1 MGRNESRYKAMPL
14 IDNKSQTLQEALRN
28 ALPSTDRVDISVG
41 FFYFSGFKALANE
54 LKDKHIRVLVGMELE
69 PGMIPEIT
77 RRAKGGDEDLTKWQA
92 RSTTSSRTALKQNYI
107 NELTGFINDS
117 DLFDDKDAITI
128 LKLFLSKIEDGTL
141 EIHKTLTPDHG
152 KFYLLHNRKDQSQGG
167 DAPGTVFMG
176 SSNFT
181 YSGLSGQGELNDS
194 YRDKAKFQEYLG
206 HFERLWRDSSIVVAD
221 KDTKEEFITNVKS
234 RVWSFAAPKPY
245 DIYVRVLHELFGNEE
260 SGSLKTP
267 SQITGARFSDLE
279 YQLDAVRSTID
290 RLEKYDG
297 AILADVVGLGKSI
310 IASTVA
316 HNLNMR
322 TVIIAPPHLL
332 PQWEEYKEE
341 FKIHGYRVFSS
352 GKMQEVYER
361 YHDSSEPLLIV
372 LDEAHRYRNEDTSD
386 YKLLHQVC
394 RSNPGNK
401 MLLLTAT
408 PFNNDPK
415 DVFALIKLFQTP
427 GQSTIRSVDNLSL
440 RFRELMDRYKKLRRR
455 LAKASPEEISREA
468 GEIATEQRRLIE
480 TVVIRRSRLDLKHI
494 TRYREDLERQHI
506 EFADIVGPEL
516 MEYDL
521 GDLFDLYVQT
531 LEQITGPAEPEAFI
545 GARYKP
551 VLYVKDQEQFLKLL
565 GDDIEEHDLRT
576 AQTNLA
582 QFMRRLLVMR
592 FESSKDA
599 FRKTLEKMIDANR
612 LIESYW
618 ENVGSV
624 PIMKKGL
631 LPDPDEFML
640 DDAED
645 GSSLDQE
652 LEELKE
658 QRGLLLVSKEIM
670 DPKFIEDV
678 RHDREILEGIHRAWF
693 DDPAKATQDPKL
705 DGLTAQIDR
714 LLAENP
720 DRKIVIFS
728 SYADTVTYLAESFKA
743 RGYSRIFEY
752 TAAVS
757 SKEKRDLLRENFD
770 ASLPDDRQ
778 ANDYDVLIATDA
790 LSEGYNLHRAGVVI
804 NYDIPYNPTRVIQ
817 RIGRINRINKKVFD
831 QLFIYN
837 CFPTVIGEA
846 ETRIKAIS
854 TLKIQL
860 INAVIGSDTP
870 TLTQD
875 EELTSFFK
883 DEFAKAEAKDEQLS
897 WDATHRE
904 VYDQAKE
911 NPSFLKS
918 VLELPHRSRIQ
929 RKADAASLTRAVVF
943 GKKGDHAVFTVADTS
958 GEARIVSIE
967 QALPI
972 FAATPEEVGLSV
984 EDDFLDVFRL
994 AKERLFAK
1002 HELPPIKGRRAS
1014 AITKLRALANS
1025 HPAAKDYC
1033 EDVIMIIKT
1042 LDDVSEGTLK
1052 DITNLDIRIAPQA
1065 YTELRAKIPEH
1076 FIKSVLERSEREQNE
1091 QEYLLFAE
1099 EFQA

>member
-1 MGRNESRYKAMPL
+1 MPL
-14 IDNKSQTLQEALRN
+14 IDNKSQTLQGALRN
-28 ALPSTDRVDISVG
+28 ALPSTDRIDISVG

-69 PGMIPEIT
+69 PGIIPEIT
-77 RRAKGGDEDLTKWQA
+77 RRAKGGDEDLTKWQMRA
-92 RSTTSSRTALKQNYI
+92 TTTSRTALKQNYI
-107 NELTGFINDS
+107 DELTGFINDS
-117 DLFDDKDAITI
+117 DLFDDNDAIST
-128 LKLFLSKIEDGTL
+128 LKLFLGKIEDGSL
-141 EIHKTLTPDHG
+141 EIHKTLAPDHG
-152 KFYLLHNRKDQSQGG
+152 KFYLLHNRQDQSQSG
-167 DAPGTVFMG
+167 DFPGTVFMG

-194 YRDKAKFQEYLG
+194 YRDKAKFQDYLR
-206 HFERLWRDSSIVVAD
+206 HFERLWEDSSVIVVD
-221 KDTKEEFITNVKS
+221 KDTKEEFIQSVKA

-245 DIYVRVLHELFGNEE
+245 HIYVRVLHELFGNEE
-260 SGSLKTP
+260 TSSMKTP
-267 SQITGARFSDLE
+267 SQITHERFSDLV

-341 FKIHGYRVFSS
+341 FKIYGYRVFSS
-352 GKMQEVYER
+352 GKMQEVYDR
-361 YHDSSEPLLIV
+361 YHNSPEPFLIV
-372 LDEAHRYRNEDTSD
+372 LDEAHRYRNEDTDD
-386 YKLLHQVC
+386 YKLLHQIC
-394 RSNPGNK
+394 RSHPGNK
-401 MLLLTAT
+401 VLLLTAT

-427 GQSTIRSVDNLSL
+427 GQSTMRSVDNLSL
-440 RFRELMDRYKKLRRR
+440 RFRELIDRYKKLRRR
-455 LAKASPEEISREA
+455 LATATPDEINREA
-468 GEIATEQRRLIE
+468 NEIAIEQRRLIE

-494 TRYREDLERQHI
+494 TRYRDDLERQHI
-506 EFADIVGPEL
+506 EFAEVVGPEL

-521 GDLFDLYVQT
+521 GSLFDLYAET
-531 LEQITGPAEPEAFI
+531 LEKITSATDTEAFI

-551 VLYVKDQEQFLKLL
+551 ATYIRDREAFLKLM
-565 GDDIEEHDLRT
+565 GDDFEEVDLRT

-599 FRKTLEKMIDANR
+599 FRKTLEKMIGANR
-612 LIESYW
+612 LVESYW
-618 ENVGSV
+618 EKVGSV
-624 PIMKKGL
+624 PIMKKGQ
-631 LPDPDEFML
+631 LPNPDDFTL
-640 DDAED
+640 DDAESD
-645 GSSLDQE
+645 GGFDDE
-652 LEELKE
+652 LEALKE
-658 QRGLLLVSKEIM
+658 QRGLLLVKTSIM
-670 DPKFIEDV
+670 EPKFIDDV
-678 RHDREILEGIHRAWF
+678 RHDRELLEGIHRAWF
-693 DDPAKATQDPKL
+693 SDPAKAELDPKL
-705 DGLTAQIDR
+705 DGLTAQINR
-714 LLAENP
+714 LLSENP
-720 DRKIVIFS
+720 DRKIIIFS
-728 SYADTVTYLAESFKA
+728 AYADTVMYLAESLRK
-743 RGYSRIFEY
+743 RGYTRLFDY

-770 ASLPDDRQ
+770 ASLPGDRQ
-778 ANDYDVLIATDA
+778 ANDYDILVATDA

-837 CFPTVIGEA
+837 CFPTAIGEA
-846 ETRIKAIS
+846 ETRVKAIS
-854 TLKIQL
+854 TLKIML
-860 INAVIGSDTP
+860 INAVIGSDTR
-870 TLTQD
+870 TLTKD
-875 EELTSFFK
+875 EELTTFFK
-883 DEFAKAEAKDEQLS
+883 DEFVKAEAEEEQLS
-897 WDATHRE
+897 WDAKHRE
-904 VYDQAKE
+904 AYDQVRD
-911 NPSFLKS
+911 NPSLLKT

-929 RKADAASLTRAVVF
+929 RKPNLAQPVRAVVF
-943 GKKGDHAVFTVADTS
+943 GKKGDHAIFTVADTT

-972 FAATPEEVGLSV
+972 FAALPDENGLPV
-984 EDDFLDVFRL
+984 DDDFLDVFRL

-1014 AITKLRALANS
+1014 AITKLRALADK
-1025 HPAAKDYC
+1025 HPVAKDYC

-1042 LDDVSEGTLK
+1042 LDDISEGTLR
-1052 DITNLDIRIAPQA
+1052 DLIDLDVRVATQA
-1065 YTELRAKIPEH
+1065 YSDLQEIVPAH
-1076 FIKSVLERSEREQNE
+1076 FIRSVLERSERDQNE

-1099 EFQA
+1099 EFQG

>member
-1 MGRNESRYKAMPL
+1 MPL

-54 LKDKHIRVLVGMELE
+54 LKDKRVRILVGMELE
-69 PGMIPEIT
+69 PGMVPEIV

-92 RSTTSSRTALKQNYI
+92 RSATTSRTALKQNYL
-107 NELTGFINDS
+107 NELTSFINDS
-117 DLFDDKDAITI
+117 DLFDDGEAISA
-128 LKLFLSKIEDGTL
+128 LKLFLAKIEDGTL
-141 EIHKTLTPDHG
+141 EIHKTVQPYHG
-152 KFYLLHNRKDQSQGG
+152 KFYLLYNKSEQSQGG
-167 DAPGTVFMG
+167 DFPGTVFMG

-181 YSGLSGQGELNDS
+181 YSGLSGQGELNNS
-194 YRDKAKFQEYLG
+194 FRDKAEFQNHVKL
-206 HFERLWRDSSIVVAD
+206 FEDLWRDSSIVVAD
-221 KDTKEEFITNVKS
+221 QNTKDEFIQTVKS
-234 RVWSFAAPKPY
+234 KVWSFAVPKPY
-245 DIYVRVLHELFGNEE
+245 DVYVRVLHELFSTEE
-260 SGSLKTP
+260 LSTLKTP
-267 SQITGARFSDLE
+267 YAITSGRFTDLE
-279 YQLDAVRSTID
+279 YQIDAVRSTID

-322 TVIIAPPHLL
+322 TIIIAPPHLL
-332 PQWEEYKEE
+332 PQWEDYKEE

-352 GKMQEVYER
+352 GKIQEVYDR

-372 LDEAHRYRNEDTSD
+372 LDEAHRYRNEDTGD

-401 MLLLTAT
+401 ILLLTAT

-440 RFRELMDRYKKLRRR
+440 RFRELIDRYKKLRRQ
-455 LAKASPEEISREA
+455 LATATPEEIQKEA
-468 GEIATEQRRLIE
+468 AEIAAEQRRLIE
-480 TVVIRRSRLDLKHI
+480 AVVIRRSRLDLKHI
-494 TRYREDLERQHI
+494 TRYRENLEKQGI
-506 EFADIVGPEL
+506 AFADVIGPEL

-521 GDLFDLYVQT
+521 GDLFNLYAQT
-531 LEQITGPAEPEAFI
+531 LEQIAGPVENEALI

-551 VLYVKDQEQFLKLL
+551 VLYIKDRERFMQLL
-565 GDDIEEHDLRT
+565 GDDVEEGDLRT
-576 AQTNLA
+576 AQSNLA

-618 ENVGSV
+618 QKVGSV
-624 PIMKKGL
+624 PIMKKGH
-631 LPDPDEFML
+631 LPDPETFSL
-640 DDAED
+640 DDTEE
-645 GSSLDQE
+645 GSSLDEE
-652 LEELKE
+652 LEALKE
-658 QRGLLLVSKEIM
+658 RRGLLLVPAEIM
-670 DPKFIEDV
+670 EAKFIEDV
-678 RHDREILEGIHRAWF
+678 RHDRELLERIHAKWF
-693 DDPAKATQDPKL
+693 NDPAQAKLDPKL
-705 DGLTAQIDR
+705 DGLSAQIDR
-714 LLAENP
+714 LLAE
-720 DRKIVIFS
+720 DAKRKIVIFS
-728 SYADTVTYLAESFKA
+728 AYADTVTYLSAALKE
-743 RGYSRIFEY
+743 RGYERLFSY
-752 TAAVS
+752 TAAES
-757 SKEKRDLLRENFD
+757 SREKRDLLRQNFD
-770 ASLPDDRQ
+770 ASVPDDQ
-778 ANDYDVLIATDA
+778 QLDDYDVLVATDA

-846 ETRIKAIS
+846 ETRVKAIS

-860 INAVIGSDTP
+860 INAVIGSDTR

-883 DEFAKAEAKDEQLS
+883 DEFAKAEAEEEQLS
-897 WDATHRE
+897 WDAPHRE
-904 VYDQAKE
+904 SYDQARKD
-911 NPSFLKS
+911 PAI
-918 VLELPHRSRIQ
+918 LERALGLPHRSRIQ
-929 RKADAASLTRAVVF
+929 RRAAGQQVRAVVF
-943 GKKGDHAVFTVADTS
+943 GKKGDHAVFTTADVVGTS
-958 GEARIVSIE
+958 QIVSVE

-972 FAATPEEVGLSV
+972 FAALPEEEGFSV
-984 EDDFLDVFRL
+984 DEDFLNVFRL
-994 AKERLFAK
+994 AKDRLFAK

-1014 AITKLRALANS
+1014 AITKLRALANT

-1033 EDVIMIIKT
+1033 EDIIAIIKT
-1042 LDDVSEGTLK
+1042 LDDISEGTLK
-1052 DITNLDIRIAPQA
+1052 EISDLDVRIAPQA
-1065 YTELRAKIPEH
+1065 YSELQKIVPTH
-1076 FIKSVLERSEREQNE
+1076 FIQSVLDRSAREQT
-1091 QEYLLFAE
+1091 QHEYLLFAE